1 MQIQLAFE
9 NELQAQKVKKDEDN
23 KTALLLQA
31 EQKRLQREQEERAE
45 RDKEAR
51 ENEKIR
57 IEREEIMRREQ
68 GIIIINNL
76 K

>member
-23 KTALLLQA
+23 KMALLLQA
-31 EQKRLQREQEERAE
+31 EQKRLQKEQDERAE

-68 GIIIINNL
+68 GIIITTN
-76 K
+76 